1 HRHDQQGKPERVL
14 DQAQRVAEVTM
25 LELKGIKKTF
35 GGVRRLQGVDFS
47 VAAGEIVGLVGGN
60 GAGKSTLMK
69 MAAGAYLPDEGT
81 VSTNGQTPQS
91 PAGASYL
98 CVSLVRQ

>member
-1 HRHDQQGKPERVL
+1 
-14 DQAQRVAEVTM
+14 M

-35 GGVRRLQGVDFS
+35 GGVKALQGVDFS

-81 VSTNGQTPQS
+81 VTMNGHTP
-91 PAGASYL
+91 
-98 CVSLVRQ
+98 